1 MENPFLERLSR
12 GLILA
17 DGAMGTMLYGKG
29 VPYERCFEEL
39 ILSKPAMVEEIHGA
53 YIAAGAEL
61 IETNSFG
68 ANRLKLSD
76 HGLGDRVREIN
87 LRAVKLARAARE
99 TAGVDVFVAG
109 SVGPLGRP
117 LEPIGEVSLAEATAL
132 FEEQIGALLEGGAD
146 LILLETFGDLDE
158 LALAVRAA
166 RRVCDLPV
174 VAQATFAE
182 DSLTASGAS
191 PEEAVRTLR
200 DLGADVVGVNCSVGP
215 QPMLDVVQRML
226 AVGDVPVSAMPNA
239 GLPARVGGR
248 FLYFATPQYFAEYA
262 VTFAHAGAR
271 IVGGCCGTTPAHISA
286 MKAALAEARVV
297 EDLRPSWVAPT
308 LEPDVVVPSGE
319 ASTLKPKLGNDFVVS
334 VEMDPPRG
342 INPTKL
348 LKAGAMLKEVG
359 VDAVNIADSPMAR
372 VRMSALA
379 MGFLVKQ
386 HLGLETIQHF
396 TTRDRNLMAIQS
408 ELMGAHAVGLRT
420 ILALTGDPPRLGDY
434 PGATAVYDV
443 DAIGLIRI
451 LKRLNEG
458 HDWKGNT
465 IGEPTNFLIGCAL
478 NPTAED
484 LDLELERFE
493 KKIEAGAD
501 FVMTQPLYD
510 LETLLH
516 TLDRVGKVEIPI
528 LLGVMPLQSS
538 RHAEYLH
545 NEVPGITIPDWARE
559 RMRRAGE
566 HGMQE
571 GVAMAREFLQ
581 EARSHVQ
588 GAYLMPSFGRF
599 EQVAEILR

>member
-1 MENPFLERLSR
+1 MERPFLERLRR

-17 DGAMGTMLYGKG
+17 DGAMGTMLYARGI
-29 VPYERCFEEL
+29 PYERCFEEM
-39 ILSKPAMVEEIHGA
+39 ILSKPALVEEIHGA

-76 HGLGDRVREIN
+76 HGLEDKVREIN

-99 TAGVDVFVAG
+99 TAGADVFVAG
-109 SVGPLGRP
+109 SVGPLGTP
-117 LEPIGEVSLAEATAL
+117 LAPIGEISLDEASAL

-166 RRVCDLPV
+166 RKVCDLPV
-174 VAQATFAE
+174 VAQSTFAE

-191 PEEAVRTLR
+191 PEQVVRTLR

-226 AVGDVPVSAMPNA
+226 AVGDIPISAMPNA
-239 GLPARVGGR
+239 GLPARVAGR
-248 FLYFATPQYFAEYA
+248 FLYFATPHYFGEYA
-262 VTFAHAGAR
+262 VTFAHAGAS
-271 IVGGCCGTTPAHISA
+271 IVGGCCGTTPAHISS

-297 EDLRPSWVAPT
+297 EELRPSWVVQP
-308 LEPDVVVPSGE
+308 LESEVVVPSSE
-319 ASTLKPKLGNDFVVS
+319 ASTLKPKLGNDFVIS

-458 HDWKGNT
+458 HDWKGST

-493 KKIEAGAD
+493 KKLEAGAD

-510 LETLLH
+510 LETLIR
-516 TLDRVGKVEIPI
+516 TLERVGRVETPI
-528 LLGVMPLQSS
+528 LLGIMPLQSS

-559 RMRRAGE
+559 RMRSAGE
-566 HGMQE
+566 HGMLE

-588 GAYLMPSFGRF
+588 GVYLMPSFGRF
-599 EQVAEILR
+599 EQCAEILR

>member
-1 MENPFLERLSR
+1 MENPFLERIGR

-39 ILSKPAMVEEIHGA
+39 ILSKPATVEEIHGA

-117 LEPIGEVSLAEATAL
+117 LEPIGEISLAEATAL

-166 RRVCDLPV
+166 RRVSDLPV

-200 DLGADVVGVNCSVGP
+200 ALGADVVGVNCSVGP

>member
-1 MENPFLERLSR
+1 
-12 GLILA
+12 
-17 DGAMGTMLYGKG
+17 MGTMLYSKG

-39 ILSKPAMVEEIHGA
+39 VLSNSALVEGIHGA

-76 HGLGDRVREIN
+76 HGLEDRVREIN
-87 LRAVKLARAARE
+87 LRSVKLARAARE

-109 SVGPLGRP
+109 AVGPLGVP
-117 LEPIGEVSLAEATAL
+117 LAPIGDVSPAEASTI

-146 LILLETFGDLDE
+146 LILLETFADLDE
-158 LALAVRAA
+158 LALAVQAA

-182 DSLTASGAS
+182 DGLTASGAP
-191 PEEAVRTLR
+191 PEEVARALR
-200 DLGADVVGVNCSVGP
+200 DLGANVVGVNCSVGP

-226 AVGDVPVSAMPNA
+226 ALGDIPVSAMPNA

-248 FLYFATPQYFAEYA
+248 FLYFATPQYFGEYA
-262 VTFAHAGAR
+262 LLFAQAGAS
-271 IVGGCCGTTPAHISA
+271 IVGGCCGTTPAHISI

-297 EDLRPSWVAPT
+297 EEPKSSWVVQT
-308 LEPDVVVPSGE
+308 LEPDIVVPSSE
-319 ASTLKPKLGNDFVVS
+319 TSTLKPKLGNDFVVS

-372 VRMSALA
+372 VRMSAIA

-386 HLGLETIQHF
+386 HLGLETILHF

-408 ELMGAHAVGLRT
+408 ELMGAHAVGMRT

-458 HDWKGNT
+458 QDWKGNS

-484 LDLELERFE
+484 LDLELERFGR
-493 KKIEAGAD
+493 KLEAGAD

-510 LETLLH
+510 LETLVR
-516 TLDRVGKVEIPI
+516 TLERVGKVEVPI

-559 RMRRAGE
+559 RMRRGGE

-571 GVAMAREFLQ
+571 GIAMAREFLR
-581 EARSHVQ
+581 EARTYVQ
-588 GAYLMPSFGRF
+588 GVYLMPSFGRF

>member
-117 LEPIGEVSLAEATAL
+117 LEPIGEISLAEATAL

-200 DLGADVVGVNCSVGP
+200 ALGADVVGVNCSVGP